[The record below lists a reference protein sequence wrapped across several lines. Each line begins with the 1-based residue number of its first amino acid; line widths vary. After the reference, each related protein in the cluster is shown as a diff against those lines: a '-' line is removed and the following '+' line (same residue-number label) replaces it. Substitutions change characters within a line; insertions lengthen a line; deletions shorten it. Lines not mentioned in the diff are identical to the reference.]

1 MTTFRYKALDAAGQE
16 RTGTAKGRTVTEVR
30 YALQTKELML
40 TEIAVKKSVLDIQVT
55 QPRITPTELMHL
67 SHQLAAFIRAG
78 IPILDAITELGEGA
92 DSRAVRQVMSEIASD
107 LRSGASLTESFD
119 RHPKDFPTFYRGIL
133 KSAELTGQLDV
144 VLDQLAMY
152 LERDMEARRKIKSAM
167 VYPAVVAVMAV
178 GTVVILTFF
187 VLPKF
192 EVFFANLDA
201 QLPLPTRMLLAFS
214 AFIQSWWPVIAG
226 LLLLAGVA
234 YVVGVRTPRGRL
246 LRDRT
251 MLRIPAVG
259 ETLRASLIE
268 RFSRILASMVG
279 AGVPLPEA
287 MTVATKSLNNRA
299 FELPLEQARAAMLD
313 GAGLTEPIA
322 ATRLFPSMAIQM
334 LRVGEETGS
343 LDTQLEVAASFY
355 SRELDYKVKRLA
367 TLVEPAVI
375 VVMGS
380 IVGFVAI
387 ALVSAMYGIFRSTSL
402 V

>member
-1 MTTFRYKALDAAGQE
+1 MTTFRYKALDQAGQE
-16 RTGTAKGRTVTEVR
+16 REGTAKGRTVTEVR
-30 YALQTKELML
+30 YSLQSKELML
-40 TEIAVKKSVLDIQVT
+40 TEISVKKSALDIQVT
-55 QPRITPTELMHL
+55 QPRVTPTELMHL

-78 IPILDAITELGEGA
+78 IPLLDAITELGEGA
-92 DSRAVRQVMSEIASD
+92 DSRAVRQVMTDIAAD
-107 LRSGASLTESFD
+107 LRSGSSLTEAFD

-144 VLDQLAMY
+144 VLDQLATY

-201 QLPLPTRMLLAFS
+201 QLPLPTRMLLVFS
-214 AFIQSWWPVIAG
+214 AFVQSWWPVIAG
-226 LLLLAGVA
+226 LILLVTLI
-234 YVVGVRTPRGRL
+234 YVLGVRTPRGRL

-251 MLRIPAVG
+251 LLRVPAVG
-259 ETLRASLIE
+259 DTLRASLIE
-268 RFSRILASMVG
+268 RFARILASMVG

-287 MTVATKSLNNRA
+287 MTVATNSLNNLA
-299 FELPLEQARAAMLD
+299 FELPLQQARSAMLD

-343 LDTQLEVAASFY
+343 LDTQLEVAAGFY
-355 SRELDYKVKRLA
+355 ARELDYKVKRLA

-375 VVMGS
+375 VVMGT